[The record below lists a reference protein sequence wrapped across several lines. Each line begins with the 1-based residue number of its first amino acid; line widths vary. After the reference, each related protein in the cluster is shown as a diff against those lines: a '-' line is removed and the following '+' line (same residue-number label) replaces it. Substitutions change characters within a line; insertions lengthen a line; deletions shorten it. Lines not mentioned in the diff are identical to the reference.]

1 MTILLAD
8 VGGTNARM
16 ALARDGAI
24 MAETVTRYR
33 GDDFASFDDVVR
45 TYLTQQGLDRVQAV
59 CVDVAGPVAGGAA
72 ELTNRDW
79 NFSEARLKALTGAD
93 RALLINDLVA
103 LGYATPALAGLGGV
117 TVLRQADSGRA
128 LNGQALVVNA
138 GTGFNVCA
146 VKVLPGGGIAC
157 LEHEEGHTR
166 LPVNIWTRLQ
176 QELGPKV
183 APFDSTEET
192 FAGRGLARLH
202 AARTGQHVARAEDVA
217 RAAAEGDPQADATYR
232 LFAELFGLLCRE
244 LAMRFMPL
252 DGMYLAGSV
261 ARSCAD
267 RMDIFSASFLSDPLM
282 KQIPEA
288 TPVLMIEDDMA
299 ALYGC
304 LAAIC

>member
-16 ALARDGAI
+16 ALARDGEIVADS
-24 MAETVTRYR
+24 VTRFR
-33 GDDFASFDDVVR
+33 GDDYASFDDVVR
-45 TYLTQQGLDRVQAV
+45 AYLAKQNLAGVDAV
-59 CVDVAGPVAGGAA
+59 CVDVAGPVSGGAA

-79 NFSEARLKALTGAD
+79 NFTEARLESLTGAK

-103 LGYATPALAGLGGV
+103 LGFATPALAERGGV
-117 TVLRQADSGRA
+117 TVLRQADTNRA
-128 LNGQALVVNA
+128 RNGQALVVNA

-166 LPVNIWTRLQ
+166 LPANIWTRLQ
-176 QELGPKV
+176 EELGAKV

-202 AARTGQHVARAEDVA
+202 AVRTGQHVARAEDVA

-267 RMDIFSASFLSDPLM
+267 RMNIFTAAFLSDPLM

-288 TPVLMIEDDMA
+288 TPVLVIEDDMA

-304 LAAIC
+304 LAAIR